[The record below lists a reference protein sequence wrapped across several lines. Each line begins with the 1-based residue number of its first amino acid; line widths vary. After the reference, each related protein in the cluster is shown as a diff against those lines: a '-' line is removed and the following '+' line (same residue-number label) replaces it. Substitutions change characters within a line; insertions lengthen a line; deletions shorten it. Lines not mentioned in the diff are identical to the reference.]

1 LQSSAGWSRRFFIE
15 GVAGF
20 DNPEGLDHSLNL
32 AVNAHTQDNR
42 IGTIYTMN
50 LDVLRSRIYQQRV
63 SGFYNTQCCGVAF
76 EYQRYDYG
84 GGYAYPVD
92 KRFFMTFTLAGLGN
106 FSPFTGPNSG
116 NAR

>member
-1 LQSSAGWSRRFFIE
+1 MTCCARAL
-15 GVAGF
+15 
-20 DNPEGLDHSLNL
+20 
-32 AVNAHTQDNR
+32 
-42 IGTIYTMN
+42 
-50 LDVLRSRIYQQRV
+50 YQQRV

-84 GGYAYPVD
+84 GGYSYPVD

-106 FSPFTGPNSG
+106 FSPFTGANSG